1 MFFMLGLL
9 LDDTFNHVIKHAL
22 EMPRPPH
29 TCAALEVCD
38 SHGMPSAHS
47 QFMSFFAT
55 FATLSKTTSSIH
67 PSFTCP
73 LPLHAP
79 LHSHFMPLSTPPSC
93 PPPLPLH
100 APLHSPFMPPSTPP
114 SCPPPLPLHAPLH
127 SPFMPPSTPP
137 SCPPS
142 VLCPLPFLIPPPT
155 LSCPL
160 PPHAPSFFMPPNHPL
175 PPLSFH
181 APIIT
186 SCHPPLSC
194 PLTTPSLSPLS
205 CPLPP
210 HAPPSCMPP
219 NHPPPLSFHAPHH
232 PMSPTSLLPVRLC
245 PGHAQTTYHSSSIHS
260 LHTRPQV
267 LAGFTLGNLSASTWF
282 YAVLAGFTLGI
293 LLASTW
299 FYVVHRVLAPFF
311 ASPYHSS
318 SLHSPFTPAFQV
330 LAGFTLGIL
339 SASFWFYVVHRV
351 FAPFF
356 PTISD
361 SVLAGFTLGILSASF
376 WFYVV
381 HRVFAP
387 FFPAISDSVWGRYLC
402 IKDDCHIRNVAVF
415 EYLNSQRAR
424 EEQRAREK
432 AQNAEQ
438 EKLLEKSQE
447 KTQEKVQQGKEEE
460 VDEQQG
466 GKQQQSAEESAPDRS
481 AKTE

>member
-55 FATLSKTTSSIH
+55 FATWLVFYK
-67 PSFTCP
+67 
-73 LPLHAP
+73 
-79 LHSHFMPLSTPPSC
+79 MDYEDERWRW
-93 PPPLPLH
+93 
-100 APLHSPFMPPSTPP
+100 
-114 SCPPPLPLHAPLH
+114 
-127 SPFMPPSTPP
+127 
-137 SCPPS
+137 
-142 VLCPLPFLIPPPT
+142 
-155 LSCPL
+155 
-160 PPHAPSFFMPPNHPL
+160 
-175 PPLSFH
+175 
-181 APIIT
+181 IT
-186 SCHPPLSC
+186 
-194 PLTTPSLSPLS
+194 
-205 CPLPP
+205 
-210 HAPPSCMPP
+210 
-219 NHPPPLSFHAPHH
+219 
-232 PMSPTSLLPVRLC
+232 
-245 PGHAQTTYHSSSIHS
+245 
-260 LHTRPQV
+260 
-267 LAGFTLGNLSASTWF
+267 
-282 YAVLAGFTLGI
+282 AVLP
-293 LLASTW
+293 W
-299 FYVVHRVLAPFF
+299 
-311 ASPYHSS
+311 
-318 SLHSPFTPAFQV
+318 PFTFLTMASRVYLGYHTIPQV

-356 PTISD
+356 PT
-361 SVLAGFTLGILSASF
+361 
-376 WFYVV
+376 
-381 HRVFAP
+381 
-387 FFPAISDSVWGRYLC
+387 ISDSVWGRYLC

-466 GKQQQSAEESAPDRS
+466 GKQQQSAEETTEKLRAQEKPEREGEQKSLTAEQDKLLGKVQQGKEDRGGWAAAGGKEQQAAEESMRDGSANM
-481 AKTE
+481 E

>member
-55 FATLSKTTSSIH
+55 FATWLVFYKMDYEDERWRWITAVL
-67 PSFTCP
+67 PWPFT
-73 LPLHAP
+73 
-79 LHSHFMPLSTPPSC
+79 
-93 PPPLPLH
+93 
-100 APLHSPFMPPSTPP
+100 
-114 SCPPPLPLHAPLH
+114 
-127 SPFMPPSTPP
+127 
-137 SCPPS
+137 
-142 VLCPLPFLIPPPT
+142 FLTMASRVYLGYHTIP
-155 LSCPL
+155 
-160 PPHAPSFFMPPNHPL
+160 
-175 PPLSFH
+175 
-181 APIIT
+181 
-186 SCHPPLSC
+186 
-194 PLTTPSLSPLS
+194 
-205 CPLPP
+205 
-210 HAPPSCMPP
+210 
-219 NHPPPLSFHAPHH
+219 
-232 PMSPTSLLPVRLC
+232 
-245 PGHAQTTYHSSSIHS
+245 Q
-260 LHTRPQV
+260 
-267 LAGFTLGNLSASTWF
+267 
-282 YAVLAGFTLGI
+282 VLAGFTLGI

-361 SVLAGFTLGILSASF
+361 SVWGRHIHIHIFLSPPPSRLQVLAGFTLGILSASF